1 MKNEDNGQHRED
13 SEPHREDSEERSM
26 QGDQR
31 SSGSEQYREKS
42 QQHGLDSHQHR
53 GGSGTPGGDSSRS
66 HRLRGYGAALMAAWT
81 VTIAVSFGW
90 LWLQERRNVREMARA
105 EARVA
110 FEKDTLYRKWATSH
124 GGVYVPVDERTPP
137 NPYLSHIPERDLTTP
152 SGRRL
157 TLMNPAYMTRQVFE
171 LAGREKSMVRG
182 HITSSRPIRAANA
195 PDPWEEQALAA
206 LEKGAREVSAE
217 VEDGGVPSMRLMR
230 PFRVEE
236 GCLKC
241 HASQGYRLGDL
252 RGGISVTV
260 PLAIFAGYSGRVV
273 TSAAVAYGI
282 IWMLGIALLAL
293 GKKKLAEMFGR
304 LEASEERYRT
314 VADHTAAWEYWLDPE
329 GNFRWVSP
337 SCEAVSTYS
346 RDEFYDD
353 PGLMLRII
361 HPDDLPRF
369 QEHLHEEDGPHQ
381 LDFRIVTRDGEIRWM
396 AHVCRNVYGAD
407 GEPSGRRGSN
417 RDITFR
423 VQAEARLQEQTE
435 TLKEE
440 IAERQL
446 AQESL
451 QEQAVLLEEEIAERQ
466 MAELSGRLSEEKF
479 SKAFQLAPLIMSIT
493 DAKDGR
499 FLDVNERFLELSGY
513 SREEVIG
520 RTSLELGWISP
531 QARQQILG
539 QLGDIDRIAGLV
551 LPFTAKDGRCLE
563 CEYYGELITV
573 HDQPC
578 ILSVALD
585 VTGQKQL
592 EEQLRHSQKLEA
604 VGQLAGGIAHDF
616 NNILMVILGFGSMVE
631 QAMKQ
636 DDPLKEKVGQ
646 MLVAAEKASQL
657 TRSLLTFSR
666 KQEMN
671 PQLLD
676 LNDIVL
682 GVEKFLVRIIGENVE
697 LRSEP
702 GVGDLQVDADRGQIE
717 QVLINLIT
725 NARDAMPKGGV
736 VTVATAPAQAGR
748 DGRLY
753 VLLSVSDTGVGM
765 DQQTSKRI
773 FEPFFTTKELGKG
786 TGLGMAIVHGIVTQ
800 HGGFIELDS
809 APGRGTTFRVYL
821 PLARG
826 EAPAETIPVGEQVK
840 GGDETILVAEDD
852 SSVSFFIESI
862 LGQYGYRVIVA
873 ADGGEA
879 VERFKENREAIGLVI
894 LDLIMPRMNGKEVFD
909 EIRRMDAQVKVL
921 FSSGYSAEMML
932 DQLELSH
939 GEEFIMKPVQPI
951 MLLRKVRQMLDG

>member
-1 MKNEDNGQHRED
+1 MKKEETEQHHEGNEQH
-13 SEPHREDSEERSM
+13 
-26 QGDQR
+26 
-31 SSGSEQYREKS
+31 
-42 QQHGLDSHQHR
+42 HGGR
-53 GGSGTPGGDSSRS
+53 GKPGAVSSRLLG
-66 HRLRGYGAALMAAWT
+66 LRRYGAGMMAAWT

-124 GGVYVPVDERTPP
+124 GGVYVPVDERTSP

-152 SGRRL
+152 SGRHL

-195 PDPWEEQALAA
+195 PDPWEERALAA
-206 LEKGAREVSAE
+206 LEKGAPEYSEEV
-217 VEDGGVPSMRLMR
+217 DYGGARSMRLMR
-230 PFRVEE
+230 PFKVEQ

-260 PLAIFAGYSGRVV
+260 PLAVFAGYSGRVV

-282 IWMLGIALLAL
+282 IWLLGITVLAV
-293 GKKKLAEMFGR
+293 GQKKLREMFGR

-314 VADHTAAWEYWLDPE
+314 VADHTAAWEYWLDPD

-337 SCEAVSTYS
+337 SCEAVSSY
-346 RDEFYDD
+346 RCEEFYAD

-361 HPDDLPRF
+361 HPEDLPRF
-369 QEHLHEEDGPHQ
+369 REHLHDEDGPHQ
-381 LDFRIVTRDGEIRWM
+381 FDFRIVTRDGETRWM
-396 AHVCRNVYGAD
+396 SHVCRNVYGAD

-423 VQAEARLQEQTE
+423 VLAEERLQEQTE
-435 TLKEE
+435 ILKEE

-466 MAELSGRLSEEKF
+466 MAELAGRLSEEKF

-493 DAKDGR
+493 DARDGT
-499 FLDVNERFLELSGY
+499 FLEVNERFLELSGY
-513 SREEVIG
+513 ARQEVIG
-520 RTSLELGWISP
+520 QSSLELGWISP
-531 QARQQILG
+531 QARRQILDR
-539 QLGDIDRIAGLV
+539 LGDTDRISGLV
-551 LPFTAKDGRCLE
+551 LPLITKDGRCLE

-578 ILSVALD
+578 ILSIALD

-657 TRSLLTFSR
+657 TRSLLAFSR

-671 PQLLD
+671 PQVLD

-697 LRSEP
+697 LKSEL
-702 GVGDLQVDADRGQIE
+702 GVGDLQVNADRGQIE

-748 DGRLY
+748 DGRPY
-753 VLLSVSDTGVGM
+753 VMLSVSDTGVGM
-765 DQQTSKRI
+765 DPQTSKRI

-809 APGRGTTFRVYL
+809 APGQGTTFRIHL

-826 EAPAETIPVGEQVK
+826 EAPAEPLPAEQQVK
-840 GGDETILVAEDD
+840 GGEETILVAEDD
-852 SSVSFFIESI
+852 PSVSFFIESI

-873 ADGGEA
+873 ADGEEA
-879 VERFKENREAIGLVI
+879 VARFQENRGAIGLVI

-909 EIRRMDAQVKVL
+909 EIRRMESQVKVL

-932 DQLELSH
+932 DQLDLSH
-939 GEEFIMKPVQPI
+939 GAEFIMKPVQPI
-951 MLLRKVRQMLDG
+951 MLLRKVRQMLDA